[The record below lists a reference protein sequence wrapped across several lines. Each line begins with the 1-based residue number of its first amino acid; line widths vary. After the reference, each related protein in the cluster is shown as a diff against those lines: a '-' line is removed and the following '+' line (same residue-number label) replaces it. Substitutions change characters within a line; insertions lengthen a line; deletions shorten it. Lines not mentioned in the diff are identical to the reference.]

1 MTGTTA
7 SLPITEER
15 WIAWTP
21 EKQLQI
27 LPLRVRMTA
36 VARQDDSRVRV
47 RMTAVARQDDSR
59 LRVRMTAV
67 ARQDDSGCASG

>member
-7 SLPITEER
+7 NLLITVER
-15 WIAWTP
+15 WIEGTP

-36 VARQDDSRVRV
+36 VVLVRPERVELPTPWFEAKCSIQMSYGR
-47 RMTAVARQDDSR
+47 TKK
-59 LRVRMTAV
+59 
-67 ARQDDSGCASG
+67 AS